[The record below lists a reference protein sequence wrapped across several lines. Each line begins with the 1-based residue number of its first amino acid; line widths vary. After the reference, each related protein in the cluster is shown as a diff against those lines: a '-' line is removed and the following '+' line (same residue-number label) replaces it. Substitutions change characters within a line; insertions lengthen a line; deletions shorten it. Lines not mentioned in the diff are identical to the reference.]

1 MRKPLTRPGESFE
14 DPDVAE
20 CYLHRAPY
28 ANNVYPRMVALC
40 AKHDALLDLGC
51 GPGKLA
57 RRLASD
63 FDAVTAV
70 DASRALM
77 AVGRRLPNGMAKNIA
92 WVEGLAE
99 EVTYLGPYDL
109 VAAGASIHWMDHAI
123 LFPRL
128 IQHLADEHV
137 FASIEGDGAYE
148 PPWQDAWVD
157 FLNKWIPKITGAERS
172 TDTHDRFIRAYEAW
186 VDIDG
191 DESYISAPF
200 SQSIEDFVACQHSR
214 DTFTRKRLG
223 AYCEAYDRE
232 LSALLAPHEVEG
244 KIEFVVKTRLTY
256 GRIKNPR

>member
-1 MRKPLTRPGESFE
+1 MGKPLTRPGESFE

-28 ANNVYPRMVALC
+28 ANDVYPRMVALC

-70 DASRALM
+70 DASRALV

-109 VAAGASIHWMDHAI
+109 VAAGTSIHWMDHAI

-137 FASIEGDGAYE
+137 FASIQALRAAGDTIVQE
-148 PPWQDAWVD
+148 P
-157 FLNKWIPKITGAERS
+157 RS
-172 TDTHDRFIRAYEAW
+172 YNFGVEA
-186 VDIDG
+186 
-191 DESYISAPF
+191 
-200 SQSIEDFVACQHSR
+200 FVA
-214 DTFTRKRLG
+214 DPDGYTW
-223 AYCEAYDRE
+223 
-232 LSALLAPHEVEG
+232 ALISPPE
-244 KIEFVVKTRLTY
+244 KD
-256 GRIKNPR
+256 